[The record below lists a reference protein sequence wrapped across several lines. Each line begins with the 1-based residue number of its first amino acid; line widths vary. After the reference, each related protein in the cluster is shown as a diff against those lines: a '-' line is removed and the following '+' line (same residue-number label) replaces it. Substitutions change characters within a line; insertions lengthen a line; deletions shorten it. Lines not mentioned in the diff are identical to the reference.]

1 MSYSLQNTTSLTS
14 LADAIRSKTGD
25 SASMTVEEM
34 ITAVNSIT
42 TGGGS
47 SSSSGWINR
56 RQWYE
61 TSLVNGSYRKIL
73 GNGNHYDCY
82 LPTTGSFI
90 FNFVFGDNSSESSS
104 SSTKGKDDCEYLV
117 YYRKDDDTLFVYNT
131 FKGGDCTIMVS
142 FSVVSNSSASS
153 GKALRITNN
162 STMAIPLGFG
172 CEKRDLTVNGETIQG
187 YVWADLFYLDESFNE
202 VPTIN
207 IPNLNEFNGGGRSNQ
222 IIDVLWDKLTYN
234 IQNNYLEHAFA
245 QYSGSHTDWRDKT
258 ISILIMNSIISLD
271 GMFQS
276 VEIKYPPKIVIEGA
290 NKTLGSLRWLYYNS
304 KIKEIANDSMTIGSD
319 VALSYGNNNAYRQ
332 RIFEGCYYLTSIPDN
347 FLAETMYQ
355 TTSRAVGYGGRTISS
370 GMFYGCKS
378 LQNIIG
384 MPYEGL
390 NTNTMTSDMFGDS
403 FQDCFSL
410 RHLTFY
416 KPNGNVGTMNAV
428 NQTINLAQRIGYN
441 AYAET
446 QAELQERIEDNQAYF
461 MDSDADYL
469 AHISD
474 THAYG
479 GSNIKYSTYNR
490 QSAVETINSLPD
502 TTAAIAAAGGT
513 NTIKFSANAGNV
525 GDDTYYMSALSPE
538 EIAVAT
544 AKGWTV
550 SLV

>member
-47 SSSSGWINR
+47 SSGGWIKR
-56 RQWYE
+56 KEFYE
-61 TSLVNGSYRKIL
+61 TSTVSGEAAEIIHGSYIDIDTELAQDKAFLFLFTSTSKGASSNAPADHIYLLFYDGSKLVSTNSYYTAGNKLAQALIPIANDYDYSFEVNYDSSTQTNVIRINNNETSGSYDVDLYKNAGYKVNGK
-73 GNGNHYDCY
+73 
-82 LPTTGSFI
+82 
-90 FNFVFGDNSSESSS
+90 
-104 SSTKGKDDCEYLV
+104 
-117 YYRKDDDTLFVYNT
+117 
-131 FKGGDCTIMVS
+131 
-142 FSVVSNSSASS
+142 
-153 GKALRITNN
+153 
-162 STMAIPLGFG
+162 
-172 CEKRDLTVNGETIQG
+172 
-187 YVWADLFYLDESFNE
+187 YVWGNMFYLDESFNE

-207 IPNLNEFNGGGRSNQ
+207 ISNLANFNAGGRANQ

-234 IQNNYLEHAFA
+234 IQNYSLDHAFT
-245 QYSGSHTDWRDKT
+245 QYSGPHTDWRDKT
-258 ISILIMNSIISLD
+258 ISVLINDIISLD
-271 GMFQS
+271 GMFQQA
-276 VEIKYPPKIVIEGA
+276 EIKYPPKIVIEGTK
-290 NKTLGSLRWLYYNS
+290 KTLGSLRWLYYNS
-304 KIKEIANDSMTIGSD
+304 KIKEIANDSLTIGSD
-319 VALSYGNNNAYRQ
+319 VALSYGNNNANRQ

-347 FLAETMYQ
+347 FLAEVMYQ
-355 TTSRAVGYGGRTISS
+355 TTNRGATYGARTISS
-370 GMFYGCKS
+370 GMFQGCKS

-446 QAELQERIEDNQAYF
+446 QAQLQERTDDNQAYF

-502 TTAAIAAAGGT
+502 TTAAIAAKGGT
-513 NTIKFSANAGNV
+513 NTIQFSANAGNV